1 MGKNKLTMN
10 KFSLSVSAFVCAGF
24 LFTGCNKD
32 DNGLDSTDITAI
44 DAKVENGNNYNTKV
58 DVVKAMIWVDD
69 ASSDTGDGADHELAS
84 GDYTK
89 GGFTIDLPKTVDKKF
104 LAPLSKGMPDGI
116 TVSDT
121 SVNLNSISFSAYKSG
136 DEVGY
141 FDYIS
146 QDSTTYAGYVYVDR
160 NVKISG
166 SGSEGDSGYKI
177 IYKYDL
183 SFKKGWNIMYMKETE
198 VNNTFS
204 GEATS
209 KAPSAMKWSYSE
221 YNQSYNYSVRSYN
234 PAANKSISN
243 RKPFFLFK

>member
-1 MGKNKLTMN
+1 MN
-10 KFSLSVSAFVCAGF
+10 KFNLSLAAFACAVF

-44 DAKVENGNNYNTKV
+44 DAKVENGNNYNSKV
-58 DVVKAMIWVDD
+58 EVVKAMVWVDA
-69 ASSDTGDGADHELAS
+69 ASSDSGSGVDHEIAS

-89 GGFTIDLPKTVDKKF
+89 GGFALDLPKTVDDNY
-104 LAPLSKGMPDGI
+104 LSLIKTDDMPDGI
-116 TVSDT
+116 TISDSDVKGN
-121 SVNLNSISFSAYKSG
+121 SVSFSAYKSG

-146 QDSTTYAGYVYVDR
+146 QDSTTYAGFIYVDR
-160 NVKISG
+160 KVTIKG
-166 SGSEGDSGYKI
+166 SGTDTKYGYK
-177 IYKYDL
+177 YKYDVSL
-183 SFKKGWNIMYMKETE
+183 IKGWNIMYMKETE
-198 VNNTFS
+198 VNNVYTE
-204 GEATS
+204 EATS